1 MLCGQSPR
9 FHDDVDELKKTD
21 MRGRKFLTLCLNTL
35 QTNVT
40 DMFTNTKYTKNI
52 EHGTT
57 RNEIHRITD
66 GVMGTGKMTYRLLSL

>member
-1 MLCGQSPR
+1 MSQHTSN
-9 FHDDVDELKKTD
+9 
-21 MRGRKFLTLCLNTL
+21 KF
-35 QTNVT
+35 NVT

-66 GVMGTGKMTYRLLSL
+66 GVMAK